1 MVVNQKVDNVGREVE
16 DIKAIL
22 GGGDPNHPSREI
34 EVLSVIA
41 DDRQL
46 WVGNANMART
56 VATSGENDVDKL
68 LDDIWGKILPGEA
81 GSDYENQEFNPDLS
95 NPLDEILSSKD
106 NNSPKKKRKR
116 NLFRKND

>member
-1 MVVNQKVDNVGREVE
+1 MERSQKE
-16 DIKAIL
+16 
-22 GGGDPNHPSREI
+22 
-34 EVLSVIA
+34 
-41 DDRQL
+41 
-46 WVGNANMART
+46 
-56 VATSGENDVDKL
+56 L